1 MSHNK
6 DNDAVFDGGL
16 QLEEEHKLDEPKM
29 FRVIL
34 HNDNY
39 STMEF
44 VIEVLVKVFHM
55 ASEQATQ
62 IMLDVHKKGKGICGI
77 YTRDIAATKV
87 SQVHLMAKQQKFP
100 LKCSYEE
107 A

>member
-6 DNDAVFDGGL
+6 ENDVVFDGGL

-44 VIEVLVKVFHM
+44 VIEVLMKVFHM
-55 ASEQATQ
+55 TSEPAAK

-87 SQVHLMAKQQKFP
+87 NQVHNMAKEQNYP